1 MTHSLTIVTQMR
13 KSLTTII
20 TLAAFMAM
28 GTVSAHPQSAGD
40 DPSLDSRAAA
50 ENTVAFEADNNNE
63 LSDATADDG
72 SATPQNLDSLEVD
85 EVSLDVPL
93 DTSERD
99 LNVEA
104 EPGLPEGS
112 LFGLDLTGVTILDV
126 EPRGPNIAQPK
137 DGRVLLPNQLL
148 FDPEEYNGV
157 VLRLLDKVTTQIA
170 TETVLVDSQINFGTL
185 SLSVDACLKNPS
197 TQTPEA
203 AGYFR
208 VIETLGNQAPI
219 PRFSG
224 WMFASSPALN
234 ALDHAIYDL
243 WVMDCVMIEIA
254 GDDGDMAST
263 SAEAPAD
270 VPILSNQDGPS

>member
-50 ENTVAFEADNNNE
+50 ENTVAFEAGNNNE

-263 SAEAPAD
+263 SAEASAD

>member
-1 MTHSLTIVTQMR
+1 MTHSLTIVTHMR
-13 KSLTTII
+13 KSLAISMI
-20 TLAAFMAM
+20 LAAFITIGAI
-28 GTVSAHPQSAGD
+28 SANAQSTADEPLRDSLAATDDAGAPEASRND
-40 DPSLDSRAAA
+40 DLSPTAA
-50 ENTVAFEADNNNE
+50 EDVP
-63 LSDATADDG
+63 ATE
-72 SATPQNLDSLEVD
+72 QNLDIVEVD
-85 EVSLDVPL
+85 EVPL
-93 DTSERD
+93 EAPIDTSEGD
-99 LNVEA
+99 LNVEE

-126 EPRGPNIAQPK
+126 EPRGPNISQPE

-170 TETVLVDSQINFGTL
+170 TETVLVDTQINFGTL

-208 VIETLGNQAPI
+208 VTETMANQAPI
-219 PRFSG
+219 QRFSG

-243 WVMDCVMIEIA
+243 WVMDCVMIDA
-254 GDDGDMAST
+254 GGDDGDVVST
-263 SAEAPAD
+263 SDEALVDAPA
-270 VPILSNQDGPS
+270 LSDQDGPS

>member
-50 ENTVAFEADNNNE
+50 ENTVAFEAGNNNE

-243 WVMDCVMIEIA
+243 WVMDCVMI
-254 GDDGDMAST
+254 
-263 SAEAPAD
+263 
-270 VPILSNQDGPS
+270 

>member
-1 MTHSLTIVTQMR
+1 MTHSLTIVTHMR
-13 KSLTTII
+13 KSLAISM
-20 TLAAFMAM
+20 TLAAFITIGAI
-28 GTVSAHPQSAGD
+28 SANAQS
-40 DPSLDSRAAA
+40 
-50 ENTVAFEADNNNE
+50 
-63 LSDATADDG
+63 TADEPLRDSLAATDDAG
-72 SATPQNLDSLEVD
+72 APEASHDDDLSHTSAEDAPATQQNLDIVEVD
-85 EVSLDVPL
+85 EVPL
-93 DTSERD
+93 EAPIDTSEGD
-99 LNVEA
+99 LNVEE

-126 EPRGPNIAQPK
+126 EPRGPNIAQPE

-148 FDPEEYNGV
+148 FDPEEYNSV

-170 TETVLVDSQINFGTL
+170 TETVLVDTQINFGTL

-208 VIETLGNQAPI
+208 VTETMANQAPI
-219 PRFSG
+219 QRFSG

-243 WVMDCVMIEIA
+243 WVMDCVMINA
-254 GDDGDMAST
+254 GGDEGDVVST
-263 SAEAPAD
+263 SDEALVDAPA
-270 VPILSNQDGPS
+270 LSDQDGPS

>member
-50 ENTVAFEADNNNE
+50 ENTVGFEAGNNNE
-63 LSDATADDG
+63 LSDAAAYDG

-170 TETVLVDSQINFGTL
+170 TETVLVDTQINFGPS

-243 WVMDCVMIEIA
+243 WVMDCVMIEVA
-254 GDDGDMAST
+254 GGDGDMAST
-263 SAEAPAD
+263 SAEAPANL
-270 VPILSNQDGPS
+270 PILSDQDGPS

>member
-13 KSLTTII
+13 KSLTTTI
-20 TLAAFMAM
+20 TLAAFVAM
-28 GTVSAHPQSAGD
+28 GTVSANPQSAAY

-50 ENTVAFEADNNNE
+50 ENTVAPEEGSNNE
-63 LSDATADDG
+63 LSDAAADDG
-72 SATPQNLDSLEVD
+72 SGTSQNLDSLEVD
-85 EVSLDVPL
+85 EVPLDVPQ

-99 LNVEA
+99 LIVDA

-126 EPRGPNIAQPK
+126 EPSGPNIAQPK

-197 TQTPEA
+197 TQTPES

-208 VIETLGNQAPI
+208 VTETLGNQAPVR
-219 PRFSG
+219 RFSG

-243 WVMDCVMIEIA
+243 WVMDCVMIEVA
-254 GDDGDMAST
+254 EDDGDMALT

-270 VPILSNQDGPS
+270 VPILSDQDGPS

>member
-50 ENTVAFEADNNNE
+50 ENTVAFEAGNNNE

-254 GDDGDMAST
+254 GDEGDMAST

>member
-13 KSLTTII
+13 KSLTTTI

-28 GTVSAHPQSAGD
+28 GTVSAHPQSAAD
-40 DPSLDSRAAA
+40 DPLLDSRAAA
-50 ENTVAFEADNNNE
+50 ENIVAPEEGSNNE
-63 LSDATADDG
+63 LSDAAADDV

-85 EVSLDVPL
+85 EVPLDVPL
-93 DTSERD
+93 ETSERD

-112 LFGLDLTGVTILDV
+112 LFGLDLTGVIILDV

-208 VIETLGNQAPI
+208 VTETLGNQAPI
-219 PRFSG
+219 QRFSG

-243 WVMDCVMIEIA
+243 WVMDCVMIEVA
-254 GDDGDMAST
+254 GGDGDMAST

-270 VPILSNQDGPS
+270 ASNLSDQGGPS

>member
-28 GTVSAHPQSAGD
+28 GTVSAHPQSAAD
-40 DPSLDSRAAA
+40 VPSLDSRAAA
-50 ENTVAFEADNNNE
+50 ENTVAFEAGNNNE

-243 WVMDCVMIEIA
+243 WVMDCVMIEVA
-254 GDDGDMAST
+254 EDGGHMASS

-270 VPILSNQDGPS
+270 VPILSDQDGPS

>member
-13 KSLTTII
+13 KSITTTI

-28 GTVSAHPQSAGD
+28 GTVSAHPQSAAD
-40 DPSLDSRAAA
+40 DPLLDSRAAA
-50 ENTVAFEADNNNE
+50 ENTVAPEEGSNNE
-63 LSDATADDG
+63 LPDAAADDG
-72 SATPQNLDSLEVD
+72 SPTPQNLDSLEVD
-85 EVSLDVPL
+85 EVPLDVPL
-93 DTSERD
+93 EISERD
-99 LNVEA
+99 LNVDA

-137 DGRVLLPNQLL
+137 DGRVWLPNQLL

-208 VIETLGNQAPI
+208 VTETLGNQAPI
-219 PRFSG
+219 QRFSG

-243 WVMDCVMIEIA
+243 WVMDCVMIEVA

-270 VPILSNQDGPS
+270 APTLSDQDGPS